1 MYVDTDGDGVVDQI
15 EINAGTDYRD
25 FLDYPGDFD
34 NDGIYDFQDSDI
46 DNDGYANALD
56 VFPQDPSEWSDFDN
70 DGIGDNADDD
80 SDNDGV
86 LDVDLNWRE
95 SYFEFD
101 MFPNDPSEYYDFDRD
116 GIGDNRD
123 EDDDNDGYP
132 DTSDAFPR
140 LASEWLDTDNDGIG
154 NNSDQDIDG
163 DGYLNI
169 YEEQAGSDPLD
180 ANSLPSDLD
189 GDLFPDIIDL
199 DIDGDGILNEFD
211 TAPNFSNPNQEY
223 LPDNA
228 NYVSLEMA
236 EFFSPNG
243 DGINDT
249 WMFPEIQ
256 RFPLNQVW
264 IYSSDGNLVFHK
276 KSYNNDWGGTFNG
289 NVLPVGSYLYRV
301 DVDGN
306 GSIEFEGWLYLS
318 D

>member
-1 MYVDTDGDGVVDQI
+1 M
-15 EINAGTDYRD
+15 
-25 FLDYPGDFD
+25 
-34 NDGIYDFQDSDI
+34 
-46 DNDGYANALD
+46 
-56 VFPQDPSEWSDFDN
+56 
-70 DGIGDNADDD
+70 
-80 SDNDGV
+80 
-86 LDVDLNWRE
+86 
-95 SYFEFD
+95 
-101 MFPNDPSEYYDFDRD
+101 
-116 GIGDNRD
+116 
-123 EDDDNDGYP
+123 
-132 DTSDAFPR
+132 
-140 LASEWLDTDNDGIG
+140 
-154 NNSDQDIDG
+154 
-163 DGYLNI
+163 
-169 YEEQAGSDPLD
+169 
-180 ANSLPSDLD
+180 D

>member
-1 MYVDTDGDGVVDQI
+1 M
-15 EINAGTDYRD
+15 
-25 FLDYPGDFD
+25 
-34 NDGIYDFQDSDI
+34 
-46 DNDGYANALD
+46 
-56 VFPQDPSEWSDFDN
+56 
-70 DGIGDNADDD
+70 
-80 SDNDGV
+80 
-86 LDVDLNWRE
+86 
-95 SYFEFD
+95 
-101 MFPNDPSEYYDFDRD
+101 
-116 GIGDNRD
+116 
-123 EDDDNDGYP
+123 
-132 DTSDAFPR
+132 R
-140 LASEWLDTDNDGIG
+140 LKTI
-154 NNSDQDIDG
+154 
-163 DGYLNI
+163 
-169 YEEQAGSDPLD
+169 
-180 ANSLPSDLD
+180 
-189 GDLFPDIIDL
+189 
-199 DIDGDGILNEFD
+199 
-211 TAPNFSNPNQEY
+211 NPNQEY

-264 IYSSDGNLVFHK
+264 IYSSDGNLVFHQ